1 MIPLVIGISFLLI
14 FLLILHS
21 QKILAKHIMNVHMN
35 ANKAKS
41 APKEGEISLPVLK
54 KFIHYCRTRCG
65 PRLSVEAGEKLKSRY
80 VLMRAGA
87 SQQEKA
93 ADKRL
98 SIPITVR

>member
-1 MIPLVIGISFLLI
+1 MHL
-14 FLLILHS
+14 
-21 QKILAKHIMNVHMN
+21 K
-35 ANKAKS
+35 ANKPTKE
-41 APKEGEISLPVLK
+41 PKEGEISLAMLK
-54 KFIHYCRTRCG
+54 KYIHYCRTRCG
-65 PRLSVEAGEKLKSRY
+65 PRLSVEAGDKLKSRY